1 MSSTSKL
8 ASIFNRLL
16 LIFFISTTSS
26 AFAFQNDGPYV
37 RYINDGLEATWI
49 CDGKTV
55 KQTFQKAAGA
65 HIKPVCG
72 FNQAI
77 TIQVDD
83 DHFPVPVYFTT
94 KKLAALSDVH
104 GQYKTMLQ
112 LLQKNGIIN
121 EKLQWIFGDGHVVIT
136 GDVFDRGDQVNEA
149 LWLLYQLDI
158 QAKKAGGALHLLL
171 GNHET
176 MVMANDIRYVNK
188 DYFKVTSLLEKS
200 YPELYNEDTVLGRWL
215 RSKPII
221 IQVND
226 SLFMHGGLHPDFSKY
241 SLSLQDVNEQ
251 FRHSLGLGKNEIKK
265 NDTLSFLYSSTG
277 PIWYRG
283 YFNAP
288 KVESDEFDQ
297 LLNYLKVKRIIV
309 GHTTM
314 SGVFSHMNGRV
325 ISIDSDIKSKKGEIL
340 LFENSQFTIGNLQG
354 ERLALPKFPLD

>member
-1 MSSTSKL
+1 MPSTSKL
-8 ASIFNRLL
+8 AFTFSRLL
-16 LIFFISTTSS
+16 FVLFICTTTSV
-26 AFAFQNDGPYV
+26 FAFQNDGPYV
-37 RYINDGLEATWI
+37 RYANNGLEATWI

-55 KQTFQKAAGA
+55 KQTYPKTAGT
-65 HIKPVCG
+65 HIEPACG

-77 TIQVDD
+77 TIQAEENY
-83 DHFPVPVYFTT
+83 FPVPVQFTT

-104 GQYKTMLQ
+104 GQYQTMLQ

-121 EKLQWIFGDGHVVIT
+121 DQLQWGFGDGHVVMT
-136 GDVFDRGDQVNEA
+136 GDVFDRGDQVNET
-149 LWLLYQLDI
+149 LWLLYKLDS
-158 QAKKAGGALHLLL
+158 QAKEAGGAFHLLL

-200 YPELYNEDTVLGRWL
+200 YPELYNQETVLGRWL
-215 RSKPII
+215 RSKPVI

-226 SLFMHGGLHPDFSKY
+226 SLFMHGGLHPDFRKY

-251 FRHSLGLGKNEIKK
+251 FRRSLGLGKNEIKK
-265 NDTLSFLYSSTG
+265 NDTLSFLYGSLG

-288 KVESDEFDQ
+288 KVDSDEFDQ

-325 ISIDSDIKSKKGEIL
+325 ISIDSDIKSKNGEIL
-340 LFENSQFTIGNLQG
+340 LFENSRFSIGNLQG
-354 ERLALPKFPLD
+354 IRLALPESP